1 MEKPLN
7 TAPLLE
13 LAELFGKDGVVHK
26 DLTKLRDS
34 MESLIITLGRKSG
47 KDKKEEKPRTLAG
60 DWKDFTQE
68 LKNSLDPRQYLGMKK
83 DIKKKEKEYLK
94 KEAAEKNNLD
104 DIDVK
109 DAAKVVDKDESTT
122 ILSDMVDVLNALKD
136 DTTQIKIYDQIVEL
150 KKTISDLN
158 SITSKTIEPN
168 DEAAKQEDR
177 EKLAEAIAR
186 RLSEVVGVGE
196 YISGFESGDKDGK
209 GKNKKDTPEKKS
221 EGKSK
226 GNKIGK
232 IVGGAA
238 AFIRGSA
245 PIAATILGLNAIDEA
260 AGQAGINKENNIDL
274 LEYPEELDTIQEEQL
289 KILNPTFGS
298 IGTFS
303 KGLEKV
309 ESFIG
314 MSEIEKKQRRSR
326 IEAEFVKINE
336 GIKNLDNNT
345 DITPEQKKRV
355 LELEEQRLRIIK
367 RSPKVESKSVVD
379 TMQVISPDSETP
391 PPAPPRMGQFNRMQ
405 GTSTVV
411 PSFIPKGPDIVPSS
425 YKLST
430 LEKENLEL
438 KYEPTRSDNSPL
450 VLSSNKTINNRE
462 TNSIGDSITPYPM
475 YGTFD
480 RWQDKR
486 SWGYDHA

>member
-13 LAELFGKDGVVHK
+13 LAELFGKDGVVHR
-26 DLTKLRDS
+26 DLTNLRDS

-47 KDKKEEKPRTLAG
+47 KDKEEETPRTLAG

-68 LKNSLDPRQYLGMKK
+68 LKNSLDPRRYLGMKK
-83 DIKKKEKEYLK
+83 DIKKKEKEDLK

-104 DIDVK
+104 EIDVK
-109 DAAKVVDKDESTT
+109 DTTKVVDKDGSTT

-186 RLSEVVGVGE
+186 RLSEVMGGE
-196 YISGFESGDKDGK
+196 DGSGFGFGADR
-209 GKNKKDTPEKKS
+209 NKKTDGPQKQPPAKS
-221 EGKSK
+221 GA
-226 GNKIGK
+226 GK
-232 IVGGAA
+232 ILGGAA
-238 AFIRGSA
+238 ALIPRAA
-245 PIAATILGLNAIDEA
+245 PVAAAVLVLNAAD
-260 AGQAGINKENNIDL
+260 QAVGMTGVNKEDGKEL
-274 LEYPEELDTIQEEQL
+274 GEYPEELDTIQEEQL
-289 KILNPTFGS
+289 KILNPTFS
-298 IGTFS
+298 AIGTFS
-303 KGLEKV
+303 KGLGKV

-314 MSEIEKKQRRSR
+314 MSEIEKLQTRKR
-326 IEAEFVKINE
+326 IEAEFVLINQ
-336 GIKNLDNNT
+336 GIENLDSNT

-355 LELEEQRLRIIK
+355 LELEEQRQRIIK

-379 TMQVISPDSETP
+379 NMQVTSPNVNEELKTLESPSVTP
-391 PPAPPRMGQFNRMQ
+391 SVM
-405 GTSTVV
+405 
-411 PSFIPKGPDIVPSS
+411 PKGPDVVPSS
-425 YKLST
+425 DKLST
-430 LEKENLEL
+430 LEEENSEL
-438 KYEPTRSDNSPL
+438 KYEPARSDNSPL

-462 TNSIGDSITPYPM
+462 TNSMGDSITPYPM

-486 SWGYDHA
+486 SWGYDHV